1 VWGPPAVLSAFCLLL
16 TLAGPQLSPVLRY
29 DRAAIAAGEWWRLL
43 SGNFVHLGYWH
54 LVLNVLSLVLLVVLC
69 PERLSAGEWLRRLG
83 VIGMGM
89 SLCLYFLSPWVQ
101 TYVGLSGLIYGLFVL
116 GLGRQALTRDRI
128 AIACLVF
135 LVARITWEMV
145 VGAPKSETDLIG
157 GGVLAESHVYGICS
171 ALAYALACYGWNRLR
186 AKSGGRN
193 EGDKGAAAGSN

>member
-1 VWGPPAVLSAFCLLL
+1 
-16 TLAGPQLSPVLRY
+16 
-29 DRAAIAAGEWWRLL
+29 
-43 SGNFVHLGYWH
+43 
-54 LVLNVLSLVLLVVLC
+54 
-69 PERLSAGEWLRRLG
+69 
-83 VIGMGM
+83 
-89 SLCLYFLSPWVQ
+89 
-101 TYVGLSGLIYGLFVL
+101 LIYGLFVL